1 MTPLYRRDQGYL
13 DAIGVDDIPT
23 SGPWFGLGLAVVDV
37 GWNLDHEALRHIG
50 RPRLFP
56 MTMMEVPADTHG
68 TAVLGVVVGGAKI
81 QGIAAGATVKALVF
95 PTRGPTSV
103 AEQLLEVIDA
113 KSNNALQYGDI
124 LLIEIEQ
131 EDGHGVPEGLPL
143 EVQPD
148 VFEVIQLAVSRGIVV
163 IEAAGNGAKQ
173 GSVRVGWD
181 LDEIARDGQHAPA
194 WRQKSGRDGAIPSS
208 GAILVSG
215 CKPFRQSATEPYE
228 VDPRLNHGSMVG
240 CYGFG
245 STVLTSGGYFPPPG
259 RDPSPNRDDPNVWYD
274 CGFGMTS
281 AAAAMVAGVALAIQ
295 RMAHEELGHPL
306 SPTQLQAVL
315 RDPRGGTSVQ
325 RNGRRVG
332 IVPHLPRIRDLLRQL
347 SAGHA

>member
-1 MTPLYRRDQGYL
+1 MPLYRPDQRYL
-13 DAIGVDDIPT
+13 DAIGLDDIPN
-23 SGPWFGLGLAVVDV
+23 SGNWFGIGLAVVDV

-50 RPRLFP
+50 RPPLFP
-56 MTMMEVPADTHG
+56 MDMTEVPADTHG

-81 QGIAAGATVKALVF
+81 QGIAEGATVKALVF
-95 PTRGPTSV
+95 PTRGPTSI
-103 AEQLLEVIDA
+103 AEQLLEFLDDKA
-113 KSNNALQYGDI
+113 NNALQCGDI

-131 EDGHGVPEGLPL
+131 EAGDGAPEGLPL
-143 EVQPD
+143 EVQPE
-148 VFEVIQLAVSRGIVV
+148 VFSAIQLAVSRGIVV

-181 LDEIARDGQHAPA
+181 LDEIARDGRHAPA
-194 WRQKSGRDGAIPSS
+194 WRQKSGGNGVIPRS
-208 GAILVSG
+208 GAIMVSG
-215 CKPFRQSATEPYE
+215 CKPFRQGVAEPYT

-245 STVLTSGGYFPPPG
+245 STVVTSGGNFPPPG
-259 RDPSPNRDDPNVWYD
+259 RDRAPNRDDPNVWYD

-281 AAAAMVAGVALAIQ
+281 AAAAMVAGAALAIQ
-295 RMAHEELGHPL
+295 RMAYEELGHAL
-306 SPTQLQAVL
+306 SPSQLQAVL
-315 RDPRGGTSVQ
+315 GNPNGGTSVQ

-332 IVPHLPRIRDLLRQL
+332 IVPHLPKVRDLLRQW